1 MFEIVGFSE
10 IEPNAIKAYQILY
23 NVNNS
28 QNFGDIINI
37 TKDSINTEID
47 LLVGG
52 TPCQD
57 FSSAGEGRGCVYTCN
72 HCKYSYN
79 PLQYSRRNRNHCPQC
94 GKRIGNKTRS
104 SLLMEY
110 LRIVKEIRPKMFIWE
125 NVKSVATHKKYNLTY
140 NLFIAELKSYG
151 YNVYIQFTN
160 ALDYGIPQN
169 RERVFLIGIQ
179 RLFDTNTIN
188 LTNIGYRNIA
198 IDDILQSADEIQD
211 NIWLS
216 DKGNTDADIIN
227 SIYNPCTQRKI
238 QAIYNKIGYIPTIC
252 GLRNTSDLKRI
263 PCITTNSNSPSGDG
277 AIILKQ
283 SNRIRKITA
292 LECWRAMGFSDN
304 NYNTCISLGMS
315 DRTMRTL
322 AGNSIVIDVL
332 VALYRDLYRSQP
344 HLFSDNM
351 HVLSVCSGIGAFETA
366 LSKFYNTYYKY
377 TNLPISNE
385 KYTINNC
392 LLQYDDIILTTEV
405 CNILGIHR
413 HTLHSLICKNKLRQ
427 VCIKNK
433 HYITKYSIIECL
445 NRLY

>member
-1 MFEIVGFSE
+1 MFDIIGYSE
-10 IEPNAIKAYQILY
+10 IEPNAIKAYTALY
-23 NVNNS
+23 DVNNS
-28 QNFGDIINI
+28 QNFGDIKNV
-37 TKDSINTEID
+37 TKDIVNSEID

-57 FSSAGEGRGCVYTCN
+57 FSSAGEGRGCIYTCSYCN
-72 HCKYSYN
+72 HSYN

-94 GKRIGNKTRS
+94 GKRIENKTRS

-125 NVKSVATHKKYNLTY
+125 NVLSVCTHRKYRITFD
-140 NLFIAELKSYG
+140 LFVSELKSYG
-151 YNVYIQFTN
+151 YNIYIHRTN

-169 RERVFLIGIQ
+169 RERVFLIGIH
-179 RLFDTNTIN
+179 RFFDTTVVNM
-188 LTNIGYRNIA
+188 TNKGYRNIA
-198 IDDILQSADEIQD
+198 IADILQSANEIYD
-211 NIWLS
+211 NLWLS

-227 SIYNPCTQRKI
+227 RIYNPCTRRKM
-238 QAIYNKIGYIPTIC
+238 QAIYDKIGYIPIVC

-277 AIILKQ
+277 AMIIKQ

-322 AGNSIVIDVL
+322 AGNSIVVDVL
-332 VALYRDLYRSQP
+332 VALYRDLYYSQP
-344 HLFSDNM
+344 HLFTNNM
-351 HVLSVCSGIGAFETA
+351 RVLSVCSGIGAFETA

-385 KYTINNC
+385 KYTINDC
-392 LLQYDDIILTTEV
+392 LLQYDDLIPTTEV
-405 CNILGIHR
+405 CNILDIHR
-413 HTLHSLICKNKLRQ
+413 HTLHSLICKNMLNR
-427 VCIKNK
+427 VCLKNK
-433 HYITKYSIIECL
+433 HYITKSSIVDFFNQKC
-445 NRLY
+445 